1 MTLISPKRITAFTIA
16 LCAMSLG
23 GATYLLFRPTSLTL
37 FSWIEKINMFDYVDT
52 VRENINFSLP
62 GWVIYSLPDGLWI
75 LSYMLVIGAIWDFD
89 LKNSAPALFFLPA
102 LALISELLQLPGIV
116 PGTFDPGD
124 ILAYALGI
132 TLAMVYIIKNN
143 RYEKNQI

>member
-1 MTLISPKRITAFTIA
+1 MTIISPNRITAFSIA

-37 FSWIEKINMFDYVDT
+37 FSWLEKINMRDYIDT
-52 VRENINFSLP
+52 ARGSINLSLP
-62 GWVIYSLPDGLWI
+62 EWLIYSLPDGLWI

-116 PGTFDPGD
+116 PGTFDFGD
-124 ILAYALGI
+124 ILAYLLGI

-143 RYEKNQI
+143 RYEKS

>member
-1 MTLISPKRITAFTIA
+1 MTLISPNRITAFSIA

-23 GATYLLFRPTSLTL
+23 GATYLLFRPTSLLL
-37 FSWIEKINMFDYVDT
+37 FSWLEKINMLDYIDT
-52 VRENINFSLP
+52 ARGNINFSLP
-62 GWVIYSLPDGLWI
+62 EWVIYSLPDGLWL

-89 LKNSAPALFFLPA
+89 LKHSAPALFFLPA

-124 ILAYALGI
+124 ILAYLLGI

-143 RYEKNQI
+143 RYEKNRI